1 MNSGYSLVIPVFNS
15 EKTLE
20 SLCTRAGNVLN
31 SITENYEII
40 LINDGSSDN
49 SSIIMQEIKKN
60 NPNIKIINL
69 MRNFGQHN
77 ALLCGMRNAKYE
89 FTITMDDDLQ
99 HPPEEIPKLIKKLD
113 EGFDVIYGYPKKQN
127 HGFYRNLA
135 STLTKIILKTSMG
148 IKSARYVS
156 PFRVFK
162 TNLCDAFKDYKGAFI
177 SIDVLLSWGTN
188 SFSSILIRH
197 DSRILGKTNYT
208 LKKLLNHAFNMLTGF
223 TIIPL
228 QIASLI
234 GFSFAVFGFIIL
246 SYVIIRFFLYGSPV
260 PGFPFIASI
269 ISIFS
274 GAQLLAIGIIGEYIA
289 RIHSRVMDRPQYT
302 IKDHK

>member
-1 MNSGYSLVIPVFNS
+1 MIFGYSLIVPVYNS
-15 EKTLE
+15 ESTLE
-20 SLCTRAGNVLN
+20 PLCKRLVIVLE

-40 LINDGSSDN
+40 LINDGSSDG
-49 SSIIMQEIKKN
+49 SSIILEKINKIN
-60 NPNIKIINL
+60 SNFKIINL
-69 MRNFGQHN
+69 MRNYGQHN
-77 ALLCGMRNAKYE
+77 ALLCGMRIATYNM
-89 FTITMDDDLQ
+89 TITIDDDLQ
-99 HPPEEIPKLIKKLD
+99 YQPEEIPKLIEKLN
-113 EGFDVIYGYPKKQN
+113 EGYDVVYGYPKKLN
-127 HGFYRNLA
+127 HGIYRNIA

-148 IKSARYVS
+148 VQTARYVS
-156 PFRVFK
+156 PFRLFK
-162 TNLCDAFKDYKGAFI
+162 TDLRRAFEDYKGAFV

-188 SFSSILIRH
+188 SFSSILINH
-197 DSRILGKTNYT
+197 DFRSVGKTNYT

-234 GFSFAVFGFIIL
+234 GFTFSMFGFIIL
-246 SYVIIRFFLYGSPV
+246 SYVVIRFFLFGSPV

-289 RIHSRVMDRPQYT
+289 RIHSRVMDKPQYK
-302 IKDHK
+302 IKNYR